1 MSIRA
6 HRASIVPSTAN
17 TAIEIRAVCFLLHGG
32 FRDDVSRCGLPPR
45 TTFEVT
51 AERSPRG
58 RFEAVPYMAAFLGA
72 ARPRCRFTIVVA
84 TQTDDGRKFNRGRL
98 MNAAFEV

>member
-1 MSIRA
+1 MGVLEMTCRRA
-6 HRASIVPSTAN
+6 D
-17 TAIEIRAVCFLLHGG
+17 C
-32 FRDDVSRCGLPPR
+32 LPEP
-45 TTFEVT
+45 FEVT
-51 AERSPRG
+51 AKRSPRG